1 MPYTLLSL
9 ILTKTIDCRYLLFNV
24 RNNPTVSDDNAFF
37 QTQNKQIPLEI
48 TSKVPST
55 LIIILCYSER
65 HSSCSV

>member
-48 TSKVPST
+48 TSKVPT
-55 LIIILCYSER
+55 YIILCYSER